1 MNVQSTETD
10 DKRTAIFTATVEL
23 IAEKGF
29 HGTPMSEIAEK
40 AGVSVGTI
48 YHYFKGKDDLI
59 LKLHIDIKER
69 FARALV
75 TDDDENME
83 PYQRFF
89 NLWRNMIRHLAA
101 NPAERAFIS
110 QFDNSPYEKTCG
122 SEHHFA
128 TFARTVVFIQ
138 SGIDAGML
146 KPLPVIVIMEGTLAL
161 ANAVTR
167 LESIGLTID
176 DEMLK
181 TTCKMAWDAIAKHE

>member
-1 MNVQSTETD
+1 MNVQSIEAD
-10 DKRTAIFTATVEL
+10 DKRAAIFTATVEL

-29 HGTPMSEIAEK
+29 HGAPMSEIAQRAK
-40 AGVSVGTI
+40 VSVGTI
-48 YHYFKGKDDLI
+48 YHYFKSKDDLI
-59 LKLHIDIKER
+59 MKLHVDIKTR
-69 FARALV
+69 FAEALLV
-75 TDDDENME
+75 GDDEGME
-83 PYQRFF
+83 PYQRFY
-89 NLWRNMIRHLAA
+89 NLWRNMVKHLAS

-122 SEHHFA
+122 TDQHFA

-138 SGIDAGML
+138 YGIDNGML
-146 KPLPVIVIMEGTLAL
+146 KPLPVIVIMEATLAL

-181 TTCKMAWDAIAKHE
+181 TTCRMAWDAIASHE